1 MGAELAGQVALVT
14 GASKGIGR
22 AIAASFADAGA
33 AVMLSSRKQDGLD
46 EAAAA
51 IREATPGAHVAT
63 FAANAGDPDQAAA
76 CVAAMRRAARR
87 ASTSW

>member
-33 AVMLSSRKQDGLD
+33 SVMLSSRKQGGLD

-51 IREATPGAHVAT
+51 ILETTPAARLAT
-63 FAANAGDPDQAAA
+63 FPANAGEP
-76 CVAAMRRAARR
+76 
-87 ASTSW
+87 